1 MNDFPSDEDERLRSL
16 LAAQMSPLPDAGFTR
31 RVMHALP
38 PRPTPR
44 ISPAWWALAGTCAGL
59 GFAWLKG
66 ATWTG
71 LIASATE
78 LAQAGTAI
86 LAFVT
91 NPCFVLALT
100 TTGLSLLLAFVVTRQ
115 VSTRYY

>member
-1 MNDFPSDEDERLRSL
+1 MNDFPPEGDERLRSL

-31 RVMHALP
+31 RVMRALP

-44 ISPAWWALAGTCAGL
+44 ISPAWWVLIGTFAGF

-71 LIASATE
+71 LIASSTE
-78 LAQAGTAI
+78 LTQAGAAM

-100 TTGLSLLLAFVVTRQ
+100 TTGLSLLLAFVITRQ